1 MSSNTS
7 SNVHLSRTERR
18 VTFARTASISSP
30 IEVVD
35 HYPSPL
41 EAAITLSR
49 KYIETL
55 HSGVTTFLTFL
66 TEQCLKEYSEFFQ
79 STMKTQRGS
88 NLGTAPIPTSIKR
101 IRLTLQP
108 MEEVKESEG
117 YKALHARLVAETEI
131 LHRRWTDTYAT
142 VVDKWNCDARLRR
155 YQKSVCVLL
164 RNAAV
169 AFIAQLGLQDNP
181 EDEIVMNLFATSGV
195 SILSTSPPM
204 DLKSLLR
211 LYKETHKLANLP
223 VPTARGITSN
233 IFTII
238 DEINQGTCTDSTNN
252 ALQVTA
258 DTTPAN
264 NNVEETTTPEA
275 VTPII
280 RRPHISSE
288 TINTDTPSSRVH
300 GNAITPSTL
309 GQSLLD
315 NTIETIDTP
324 VPIATTVNATTNSPM
339 PTTLE
344 HVPIANR
351 GRNTRFTHY
360 VNCATTLP
368 TSTPEHMVNP
378 PRDPSNYFHLSS
390 PATTDTTNTVDSNAD
405 ETVEV
410 DDSSDS
416 VGLFYTQNDRD
427 LDQSL
432 AEIDLTAITIQ
443 ADKEKI
449 QSMIHNLMTNALK
462 NPINEYNACVTH
474 RIESDRIREVT
485 TRLPMESLAVK
496 VAAKIHSELPA
507 NHTILKGLVR
517 EESQNEIRD
526 LKRKLQSISDKFDT
540 NDKKLKELKKTHGES
555 TTSKPKNSRQS
566 KNGKS
571 GNLTWS
577 RVNSNSMAA
586 AVVSSTNTHNK
597 THQQKSHK
605 ESRAAGNNAT
615 AAQRRRRNK
624 NRLMNKSTN
633 K

>member
-7 SNVHLSRTERR
+7 SNVHPSRTERR

-30 IEVVD
+30 IEVVE

-41 EAAITLSR
+41 EAAIALSR

-66 TEQCLKEYSEFFQ
+66 TEQCLREYSEFFQ

-88 NLGTAPIPTSIKR
+88 HLGTAPIPTSIKR
-101 IRLTLQP
+101 IKLTLQP

-117 YKALHARLVAETEI
+117 YKALHARLVAETED
-131 LHRRWTDTYAT
+131 LHRKWTDTYAT

-169 AFIAQLGLQDNP
+169 AFIAQLGLQENS

-195 SILSTSPPM
+195 SILSTSPPT
-204 DLKSLLR
+204 DLNSLLR
-211 LYKETHKLANLP
+211 LYKETHRLANLP
-223 VPTARGITSN
+223 VPTAKGITPN

-238 DEINQGTCTDSTNN
+238 DEINQITRTNSTNN
-252 ALQVTA
+252 APQATA
-258 DTTPAN
+258 NTTPAN

-275 VTPII
+275 VMPITC
-280 RRPHISSE
+280 RPHISSE
-288 TINTDTPSSRVH
+288 ATNTDTPSSRVH

-324 VPIATTVNATTNSPM
+324 VTFATTANATTNSPM
-339 PTTLE
+339 PTSLE
-344 HVPIANR
+344 RVPITYR
-351 GRNTRFTHY
+351 GRSTHFTRY

-368 TSTPEHMVNP
+368 TPTLGHTVTPQGDP
-378 PRDPSNYFHLSS
+378 PNYFHLSS
-390 PATTDTTNTVDSNAD
+390 PATTDTTNTVASPNAD
-405 ETVEV
+405 ETVKI
-410 DDSSDS
+410 DDSSTS
-416 VGLFYTQNDRD
+416 VGLFYTQNDKD

-443 ADKEKI
+443 AEKEKI
-449 QSMIHNLMTNALK
+449 QSMIYNLMINALK

-474 RIESDRIREVT
+474 RIESDRIKEVT

-496 VAAKIHSELPA
+496 VAAKVHSELPA
-507 NHTILKGLVR
+507 NHTVLKGLVR
-517 EESQNEIRD
+517 EESRNEIRD
-526 LKRKLQSISDKFDT
+526 LKRKLQSISDKFDS
-540 NDKKLKELKKTHGES
+540 NDKKLKELKKKHGES
-555 TTSKPKNSRQS
+555 TTSKPKNSRPS

-577 RVNSNSMAA
+577 RVNSNSRAA
-586 AVVSSTNTHNK
+586 AVVSSTNTHNE

-624 NRLMNKSTN
+624 NRLMNK
-633 K
+633 